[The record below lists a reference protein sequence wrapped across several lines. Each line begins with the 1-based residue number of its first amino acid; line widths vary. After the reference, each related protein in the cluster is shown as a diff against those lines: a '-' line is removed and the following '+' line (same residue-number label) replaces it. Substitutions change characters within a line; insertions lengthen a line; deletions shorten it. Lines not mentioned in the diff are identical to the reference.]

1 MKTWAIVSV
10 FVILCCMSYFLLI
23 NEIFFFLISFLLFPF
38 ILILN
43 YYHENGFPEIRDRFK
58 INKSNLFKINNVTQ
72 TKSDIFDKF
81 ILKIPMIQKMQEY
94 FVKAYSDDLV
104 ISGMAKSPVDV
115 GLKSIKFTVL
125 TTGLCLIFVIFLFVS
140 SQNIAVFMILVI
152 PIMLFFAS
160 RFNLKSTISE
170 RKKGIEK
177 ELLFFVVFCDI
188 MDNVQSEIY
197 KVFEIISNDDTKLFP
212 FMKKEALILDRDI
225 NVFGNSSI
233 NSMVKLSQNHPSKL
247 FTDFIQGYLTSQSF
261 GGRDTGDYLA
271 DKTRELQ
278 IIAKQ
283 KMNSYIEFSDKISEM
298 GVFGMIMY
306 PMLVVISSSMVPGNT
321 LFLLIIF
328 GLIFIPITIFL
339 LIKKIDTIQP
349 FPNNFV
355 SFRKEPIIISVIAA
369 AISVILG
376 LEYWEIFIIPMMAW
390 SLSNFVYV
398 RKNFLINVNLD
409 ASVPRFVRDLNQIM
423 LSTPSFFQSFKLIQ
437 KKESYTLEF
446 NMVLKQIN
454 SKIILGNSLH
464 EVMLNLKISSWLSK
478 IMINLLSY
486 TSKSGIVT
494 PTVMEKLASFS
505 NNYLESK
512 KEMAEKT
519 STGLIIGYMGP
530 IIVIIMIMIL
540 PSISIESFTE
550 NFDDSNFVNDIQID
564 NTLTVLTSVLVIIVS
579 FFSMLLISKIKY
591 STINY
596 SLHSGI
602 ILVILS
608 AFLYYDKYV
617 GISI

>member
-1 MKTWAIVSV
+1 MKTWATVSV

-23 NEIFFFLISFLLFPF
+23 NGIFFFLISFLLFPF
-38 ILILN
+38 VLILN

-58 INKSNLFKINNVTQ
+58 IDKSNLFKINNVTQ

-197 KVFEIISNDDTKLFP
+197 KVFEIISDDQTKLFP

-225 NVFGNSSI
+225 NIFGNSSI
-233 NSMVKLSQNHPSKL
+233 NSMVKLAQNHPSKM

-321 LFLLIIF
+321 LFLLIVS
-328 GLIFIPITIFL
+328 GLIFIPIIIFL
-339 LIKKIDTIQP
+339 LIRKIDTIQP
-349 FPNNFV
+349 FPNNFI
-355 SFRKEPIIISVIAA
+355 SFRKEPITISVIAA

-376 LEYWEIFIIPMMAW
+376 LEYWEVAIIPMMAW

-398 RKNFLINVNLD
+398 RKNFLINANLD

-437 KKESYTLEF
+437 KKESYTPEF

-454 SKIILGNSLH
+454 SKIVLGNSLH
-464 EVMLNLKISSWLSK
+464 DVMLNLKISSWLSK

-519 STGLIIGYMGP
+519 SAGLIIGYMGP
-530 IIVIIMIMIL
+530 VIVIIMIMIL

-564 NTLTVLTSVLVIIVS
+564 NTLTVLTSVLVITVS

-608 AFLYYDKYV
+608 ALLYYDKYV